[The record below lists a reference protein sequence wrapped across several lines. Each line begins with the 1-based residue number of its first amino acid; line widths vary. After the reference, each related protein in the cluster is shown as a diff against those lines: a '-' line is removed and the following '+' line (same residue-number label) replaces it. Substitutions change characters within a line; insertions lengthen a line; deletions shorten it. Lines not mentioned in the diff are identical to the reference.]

1 MDNLAFALENG
12 LTKKEFNL
20 IVNKLKREPNKNEIG
35 VIAAMWSEHCSYK
48 SSKFYLKKLPTK
60 GSCVIQGPGENA
72 GVIDIGDNQCL
83 VFKIE
88 SHNHPSFIEPYQG
101 AATGVGGILRDIFTM
116 GARPIALMNSLRFGD
131 PKKKD
136 TKRVVN
142 GVVSGI
148 AGYGNCMGIPTVG
161 GEVYFDDCYNGNPL
175 VNAFAIGIAKKNK
188 IFKGLAD
195 GPGNPVFYLGAKTG
209 KDGVKGAIMAS
220 DIFESQEDLDRPTV
234 QIGDPFKEK
243 LLLEACLEM
252 FKLKGIVGIQD
263 MGAAGLTSS
272 ASEMASRSNNGIIL
286 DLDKIPKRDSS
297 ITPYEM
303 LLSES
308 QERMLLVLDNKNNNK
323 IKTIFKKW
331 GLDSSR
337 IGQVINR
344 KNFVI
349 KSNKKVVVDIPIS
362 ILTDDC
368 PMYQRKIRKPKN
380 TNGISKLVN
389 NDINKIKFDSKKLLK
404 NLIKD
409 ENICS
414 REWVYNQF
422 DYMVGTNT
430 LVRPGSDSAIIRIKG
445 TKKSVALTT
454 NCNSNYCELNPMIGA
469 SIAVAESTRNI
480 VASGGKPLAITNC
493 LNFGNPEKPEIMWQF
508 SEAINGLSRASRT
521 FNTPIVSGN
530 VSLYNETYKKAIKPT
545 PTISMVGIVEN
556 HNLITKQWFKNV
568 GDQIIL
574 VGRIG
579 NDFGGSQVLKYLDL
593 KKKILSPPELNLD
606 AHLKI
611 NNFIYKIIR
620 KFNISSVHDI
630 SEGGLMVAL
639 SESCFNP
646 EQNIGAKINLK
657 STGLKH
663 ELGLFAESQGCYLVS
678 SPKDQTKKIRTF
690 GTKNNINVKVIGE
703 VGGDSLILENSFS
716 IKINSLFE
724 IWKNGFPN

>member
-60 GSCVIQGPGENA
+60 GRCVIQGPGENA

-116 GARPIALMNSLRFGD
+116 GARPIALMNSLRFGN

-175 VNAFAIGIAKKNK
+175 VNAFAIGIAKKDK

-331 GLDSSR
+331 GLESSK
-337 IGQVINR
+337 IGEVISR

-368 PMYQRKIRKPKN
+368 PMYQRKIKKPKN
-380 TNGISKLVN
+380 TNGINKLVN

-404 NLIKD
+404 NLLKD

-445 TKKSVALTT
+445 TKKSIALTT

-521 FNTPIVSGN
+521 FNTPVVSGN

-545 PTISMVGIVEN
+545 PTISMVGLVEN

-568 GDQIIL
+568 GDEIIL

-611 NNFIYKIIR
+611 NNFIYKLIR
-620 KFNISSVHDI
+620 KFNINSVHDI

-646 EQNIGAKINLK
+646 EQNIGARINLK

-678 SPKDQTKKIRTF
+678 SPKDQTKKIRIF

-703 VGGDSLILENSFS
+703 VGGDSLILENTFS

>member
-611 NNFIYKIIR
+611 NNFLYKIIR

>member
-12 LTKKEFNL
+12 LTRKEFKL
-20 IVNKLKREPNKNEIG
+20 IVDKLKREPNKNEIG

-60 GSCVIQGPGENA
+60 GKCVIQGPGENA

-116 GARPIALMNSLRFGD
+116 GARPIALMNSLRFGN

-175 VNAFAIGIAKKNK
+175 VNAFAIGIAKKDK

-209 KDGVKGAIMAS
+209 RDGVKGAIMAS

-272 ASEMASRSNNGIIL
+272 ASEMASRSNNGIML
-286 DLDKIPKRDSS
+286 DLDKIPKRDSN

-308 QERMLLVLDNKNNNK
+308 QERMLLVLDNKNNNR

-331 GLDSSR
+331 GLDSSK
-337 IGQVINR
+337 IGEVIR
-344 KNFVI
+344 KRNFII
-349 KSNKKVVVDIPIS
+349 KSNKKVVVDIPVS

-368 PMYQRKIRKPKN
+368 PIYQRKIKKPRSLRGVN
-380 TNGISKLVN
+380 KLVN
-389 NDINKIKFDSKKLLK
+389 DDICKIKFDSETLLKKLL
-404 NLIKD
+404 KD

-414 REWVYNQF
+414 REWVFNQF

-445 TKKSVALTT
+445 TKKAIALTT
-454 NCNSNYCELNPMIGA
+454 NCNPNYCELDPSIGA

-480 VASGGKPLAITNC
+480 IASGGKPLAITNC

-508 SEAINGLSRASRT
+508 AEAINGLSKASKT
-521 FNTPIVSGN
+521 FNTPVVSGN

-545 PTISMVGIVEN
+545 PTISMVGLVEDYK
-556 HNLITKQWFKNV
+556 LIKKQWFKNE
-568 GDQIIL
+568 GDDIIL
-574 VGRIG
+574 IGRIK
-579 NDFGGSQVLKYLDL
+579 NDFGGSQVLKYLNL
-593 KKKILSPPELNLD
+593 KKKVVSPPEFKLD
-606 AHLKI
+606 THLKI
-611 NNFIYKIIR
+611 NQFIYKIIR

-630 SEGGLMVAL
+630 SEGGLMIAL

-646 EQNIGAKINLK
+646 KQNIGAKINLK

-663 ELGLFAESQGCYLVS
+663 ELSLFAESQGCYLIS
-678 SPKDQTKKIRTF
+678 SPKDQTKKIKTF

-716 IKINSLFE
+716 IKINNLFK

>member
-20 IVNKLKREPNKNEIG
+20 IVDKLKREPNKNEIG

-60 GSCVIQGPGENA
+60 GRCVIQGPGENA

-116 GARPIALMNSLRFGD
+116 GARPIALMNSLRFGS

-175 VNAFAIGIAKKNK
+175 VNAFAIGIAKKDK

-337 IGQVINR
+337 IGEVISR

-368 PMYQRKIRKPKN
+368 PMYQRKIKKPKN
-380 TNGISKLVN
+380 TNGIKKLVK

-404 NLIKD
+404 NLLKD

-445 TKKSVALTT
+445 TKKSIALTT

-521 FNTPIVSGN
+521 FNTPVVSGN

-545 PTISMVGIVEN
+545 PTISMVGLVEN

-568 GDQIIL
+568 GDEIIL

-620 KFNISSVHDI
+620 KFNINSVHDI

-646 EQNIGAKINLK
+646 EQNIGARINLK

-678 SPKDQTKKIRTF
+678 SPKDQTKKIKTF